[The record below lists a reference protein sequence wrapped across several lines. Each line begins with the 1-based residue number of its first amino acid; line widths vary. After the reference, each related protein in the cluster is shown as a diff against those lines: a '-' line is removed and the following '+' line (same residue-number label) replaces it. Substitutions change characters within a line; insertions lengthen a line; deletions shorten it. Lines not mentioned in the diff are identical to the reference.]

1 MGLDLGDLF
10 REYHESL
17 VRMLTRRTG
26 DRVRAEELA
35 QETFARAV
43 AAPPE
48 NPRPWL
54 FAVALNLLREEG
66 RNAATRERRLVLVR
80 DEEHVATYER
90 PDDAYEREETRLR
103 VRAALA
109 CLSERDRDVLLL
121 QAEGFDYDE
130 IAQVTG
136 LARGA
141 IGTTLARA
149 RKRLHD
155 VYTQGDGGNGHV
167 ARG

>member
-1 MGLDLGDLF
+1 MGLDLGALF
-10 REYHESL
+10 RDYHESL

-26 DRVRAEELA
+26 DRGRAEELA

-43 AAPPE
+43 AAPPT

-66 RNAATRERRLVLVR
+66 RNAATRERRLLLVK
-80 DEEHVATYER
+80 DEEHVAAYEQ
-90 PDDAYEREETRLR
+90 PDEAYEREETRLR

-109 CLSERDRDVLLL
+109 QLSERDRDVLLL

-130 IAQVTG
+130 IAQATG
-136 LARGA
+136 LSRGA

-149 RKRLHD
+149 RKRLTE
-155 VYTQGDGGNGHV
+155 VYTQGEGGEHV

>member
-1 MGLDLGDLF
+1 MASDLGGLF

-26 DRVRAEELA
+26 DRGRAEELA

-43 AAPPE
+43 VAPPT

-66 RNAATRERRLVLVR
+66 RNAATRERRLVLVK
-80 DEEHVATYER
+80 DEDHVAAYEQ
-90 PDDAYEREETRLR
+90 PDTAYERKETQLR

-109 CLSERDRDVLLL
+109 QLSERDRDVLLL

-130 IAQVTG
+130 IAEATG
-136 LARGA
+136 LSRGA

-149 RKRLHD
+149 RKRMLE
-155 VYTQGDGGNGHV
+155 VYTQGEGGESV

>member
-1 MGLDLGDLF
+1 MGLDLGALF
-10 REYHESL
+10 HEYHESL

-26 DRVRAEELA
+26 DRGRAEELA

-43 AAPPE
+43 AAPPT

-80 DEEHVATYER
+80 DEDHVASFEP
-90 PDDAYEREETRLR
+90 PDVEYEREEARQR
-103 VRAALA
+103 VRAALEE
-109 CLSERDRDVLLL
+109 LSERDRDVLLM
-121 QAEGFDYDE
+121 QAEGLDYDE
-130 IAQVTG
+130 IAAATG

-149 RKRLHD
+149 RKRL
-155 VYTQGDGGNGHV
+155 VQAYGTEDGGAHV

>member
-1 MGLDLGDLF
+1 MGLDLGALF
-10 REYHESL
+10 RDYHESL

-26 DRVRAEELA
+26 DRGRAEELA

-43 AAPPE
+43 AAPPT

-66 RNAATRERRLVLVR
+66 RNAATRERRLVLVK
-80 DEEHVATYER
+80 DEEHVAAYEQ
-90 PDDAYEREETRLR
+90 PDEAYEREETRLR

-109 CLSERDRDVLLL
+109 QLSERDRDVLLL

-130 IAQVTG
+130 IAQATG
-136 LARGA
+136 LSRGA

-149 RKRLHD
+149 RKRLTE
-155 VYTQGDGGNGHV
+155 VYTQGEGGEHV

>member
-1 MGLDLGDLF
+1 MGLDLGALF
-10 REYHESL
+10 RDYHESL

-26 DRVRAEELA
+26 DRGRAEELA

-43 AAPPE
+43 AAPPT

-66 RNAATRERRLVLVR
+66 RNAATRERRLALVR
-80 DEEHVATYER
+80 DEDHVAPYER
-90 PDDAYEREETRLR
+90 PDEAYEREEVRLQ

-109 CLSERDRDVLLL
+109 QLTERDRDVLLL

-130 IAQVTG
+130 IAQATG
-136 LARGA
+136 LSRGA

-149 RKRLHD
+149 RRRMLE
-155 VYTQGDGGNGHV
+155 VYTQGEGGSHV
-167 ARG
+167 THG

>member
-1 MGLDLGDLF
+1 MGLDLGALF
-10 REYHESL
+10 RDYHESL

-26 DRVRAEELA
+26 DRGRAEELA

-43 AAPPE
+43 AAPPT

-66 RNAATRERRLVLVR
+66 RNAATRERRLVLVK
-80 DEEHVATYER
+80 DEDHVAAYEQ
-90 PDDAYEREETRLR
+90 PDEAYEREETRLR

-109 CLSERDRDVLLL
+109 QLSERDRDVLLL

-130 IAQVTG
+130 IAQATG
-136 LARGA
+136 LSRGA

-149 RKRLHD
+149 RKRLTE
-155 VYTQGDGGNGHV
+155 VYTQGEGGGHV

>member
-1 MGLDLGDLF
+1 MGLDLGALF
-10 REYHESL
+10 RDYHESL

-103 VRAALA
+103 VRAALMKI
-109 CLSERDRDVLLL
+109 R
-121 QAEGFDYDE
+121 F
-130 IAQVTG
+130 
-136 LARGA
+136 
-141 IGTTLARA
+141 TL
-149 RKRLHD
+149 
-155 VYTQGDGGNGHV
+155 V
-167 ARG
+167 A

>member
-1 MGLDLGDLF
+1 MGLDLGALF

-26 DRVRAEELA
+26 DRGRAEELA

-43 AAPPE
+43 AAPPT

-66 RNAATRERRLVLVR
+66 RNAATRERRLVLVK
-80 DEEHVATYER
+80 DEDHVAPYEQ

-109 CLSERDRDVLLL
+109 QLSERDRDVLLL

-130 IAQVTG
+130 IAQATG
-136 LARGA
+136 LSRGA

-149 RKRLHD
+149 RKRMLE
-155 VYTQGDGGNGHV
+155 VYTQGEGGTNV

>member
-1 MGLDLGDLF
+1 MGLDLGALF
-10 REYHESL
+10 HEYHESL

-26 DRVRAEELA
+26 DRGRAEELA

-43 AAPPE
+43 AAPPT

-80 DEEHVATYER
+80 DEDHVTELER
-90 PDDAYEREETRLR
+90 PDEAYEREETRRR
-103 VRAALA
+103 VRAALEQ
-109 CLSERDRDVLLL
+109 LSERDRDVLLL

-130 IAQVTG
+130 IAAATG
-136 LARGA
+136 LSRGA

-149 RKRLHD
+149 RKRLVQ
-155 VYTQGDGGNGHV
+155 VYGHEEGGSNV

>member
-1 MGLDLGDLF
+1 MGLDLGALF

-26 DRVRAEELA
+26 DRGRAEELA

-43 AAPPE
+43 AAPPI

-66 RNAATRERRLVLVR
+66 RNAATRERRLMLVK
-80 DEEHVATYER
+80 DEDHVAPYEQ
-90 PDDAYEREETRLR
+90 PDEAYEREETRLR
-103 VRAALA
+103 VRAALDQ
-109 CLSERDRDVLLL
+109 LSERDRDVLLL

-130 IAQVTG
+130 IAQATG
-136 LARGA
+136 LSRGA

-149 RKRLHD
+149 RKRMLE
-155 VYTQGDGGNGHV
+155 VYTQGEGGTNV

>member
-1 MGLDLGDLF
+1 MGLDLGALF

-26 DRVRAEELA
+26 DRGRAEELA

-43 AAPPE
+43 AAPPT

-80 DEEHVATYER
+80 DEDHVAPYEP
-90 PDDAYEREETRLR
+90 PDEAYEREEARLQ

-109 CLSERDRDVLLL
+109 QLSERDRDVLLL

-130 IAQVTG
+130 IAQATG

-149 RKRLHD
+149 RRRMLE
-155 VYTQGDGGNGHV
+155 VYTQGQGGAHD

>member
-1 MGLDLGDLF
+1 MGLDLGALF
-10 REYHESL
+10 RDYHESL

-26 DRVRAEELA
+26 DRGRAEELA

-43 AAPPE
+43 AAPPT

-66 RNAATRERRLVLVR
+66 RNAATRERRLVLVK
-80 DEEHVATYER
+80 DEDHVAPYEQ
-90 PDDAYEREETRLR
+90 PDEAYEREETRLR

-109 CLSERDRDVLLL
+109 QLSERDRDVLLL

-130 IAQVTG
+130 IAQATG
-136 LARGA
+136 LSRGA

-149 RKRLHD
+149 RKRMLD
-155 VYTQGDGGNGHV
+155 VYTQDEGGTHV

>member
-1 MGLDLGDLF
+1 MGLDLGALF
-10 REYHESL
+10 RDYHESL

-26 DRVRAEELA
+26 DRGRAEELA

-43 AAPPE
+43 AAPPT

-66 RNAATRERRLVLVR
+66 RNAATRERRLVLVK
-80 DEEHVATYER
+80 DEDHVAAYEQ
-90 PDDAYEREETRLR
+90 PDEAFEREETRLR

-109 CLSERDRDVLLL
+109 QLSERDRDVLLL

-130 IAQVTG
+130 IAQATG
-136 LARGA
+136 LSRGA

-149 RKRLHD
+149 RKRLTE
-155 VYTQGDGGNGHV
+155 VYTQGEGGGHV
-167 ARG
+167 ARK

>member
-1 MGLDLGDLF
+1 MGLDLGALF
-10 REYHESL
+10 HDYHESL

-26 DRVRAEELA
+26 DRGRAEELA

-43 AAPPE
+43 AAPPL

-66 RNAATRERRLVLVR
+66 RNAATRERRLTLVR
-80 DEEHVATYER
+80 DEDHVAPYEQ
-90 PDDAYEREETRLR
+90 PDEAYEREETRLR

-109 CLSERDRDVLLL
+109 QLSERDRDVLLL
-121 QAEGFDYDE
+121 QAEGLDYDA
-130 IAQVTG
+130 IAQATG

-149 RKRLHD
+149 RKRMLD
-155 VYTQGDGGNGHV
+155 VYTHGDGGEHV

>member
-1 MGLDLGDLF
+1 MGLDLGALF

-26 DRVRAEELA
+26 DRGRAEELA

-43 AAPPE
+43 AAPPT

-66 RNAATRERRLVLVR
+66 RNAATRERRLMLVK
-80 DEEHVATYER
+80 DEDHVAAYEQ

-109 CLSERDRDVLLL
+109 QLSERDRDVLLL

-130 IAQVTG
+130 IAQATG

-149 RKRLHD
+149 RKRMLE
-155 VYTQGDGGNGHV
+155 VYTQGEGGEHV

>member
-1 MGLDLGDLF
+1 MGLDLGALF
-10 REYHESL
+10 RDYHESL

-26 DRVRAEELA
+26 DRGRAEELA

-43 AAPPE
+43 AAPPS

-66 RNAATRERRLVLVR
+66 RNAATRERRLVLVK
-80 DEEHVATYER
+80 DEDHVAAYEQ
-90 PDDAYEREETRLR
+90 PDEAYEREETRLR

-109 CLSERDRDVLLL
+109 QLSERDRDVLLL

-130 IAQVTG
+130 IAQATG
-136 LARGA
+136 LSRGA

-149 RKRLHD
+149 RKRLTE
-155 VYTQGDGGNGHV
+155 VYTQGEGGEHV